1 MEGDRKNVNPLQ
13 TALQILAGGH
23 QLVTQKGTIFLD
35 TNIFI
40 IDLRYQRDPH
50 YRINR
55 AFLEKM
61 RADRNGKTSIIN
73 LLELCGI
80 LSFNLTRRQLDD
92 LFYYFPARYSVRI
105 YPEDYLTLAT
115 VQFGMRQLFEMI
127 SRKLSFADV
136 LLLQHIESHSPKVSA
151 LITWDADHFKG
162 KSSLEILTP
171 EDYLSQI
178 R

>member
-1 MEGDRKNVNPLQ
+1 MEGDRRSVNPLQ
-13 TALQILAGGH
+13 TSLQVLAGGDE
-23 QLVTQKGTIFLD
+23 LVTKKGTVFLD

-40 IDLRYQRDPH
+40 IDLRYQRDRH

-55 AFLEKM
+55 TFLEKVQV
-61 RADRNGKTSIIN
+61 DRNGKTSIVN

-80 LSFNLTRRQLDD
+80 LSFNLNRRQLDN
-92 LFYYFPARYSVRI
+92 LFHYFPRRYSVNI
-105 YPEDYLTLAT
+105 FPEDYPTLAT

-127 SRKLSFADV
+127 SRKLSFADA
-136 LLLQHIESHSPKVSA
+136 LLLQHIESHSPRVSA